1 MKNYIIL
8 LLTIL
13 LFTSC
18 QEDITSN
25 LKQIE
30 TNLKTDN
37 SSVSEFILTNDT
49 IIKGKLGTEIFIPKD
64 LFANYTNGK
73 ITFELK
79 EYFSKEDMI
88 LNGLSTITDN
98 NEVLESSGMLYINF
112 TENGKQLT
120 IKEGKKYEVRPAEAI
135 LDRSNVYLNDNDSI
149 FKWKLTDEIMY
160 TAIID
165 YKKNRAYGLTTNYKG
180 EGGFFKNVPIDSF
193 AFIKKRD
200 SLEYIEL
207 LKKDSIEQKREEEEI
222 KKRESELNFVLVNEN
237 DKSKEKSI
245 YYDILEDKSLTEEQ
259 KSKKIMQRDAF
270 LSNYGKLYSFTT
282 NKLGWINIDRIVQ
295 VETTKSIQIS
305 NNHKLNSNEYSLFYS
320 YLDNKS
326 IINHFLANFKEDY
339 TYNLKI
345 AGKIKV
351 IVYTNDNDKVYYDSF
366 YIDKNSKT
374 NFEINLKETSLENLK
389 KTLIT
394 P

>member
-1 MKNYIIL
+1 MKKYSLFSFL
-8 LLTIL
+8 LL
-13 LFTSC
+13 LFISC
-18 QEDITSN
+18 ENEATSN
-25 LKQIE
+25 LSLIE
-30 TNLKTDN
+30 NQLKTDN
-37 SSVSEFILTNDT
+37 ASSSEFILTNDT
-49 IIKGKLGTEIFIPKD
+49 IIKGKLGTQIFIPKD

-88 LNGLSTITDN
+88 LNGLSTITDK
-98 NEVLESSGMLYINF
+98 NELLESSGMLYINF

-207 LKKDSIEQKREEEEI
+207 LKQDEIERKRKEEEI

-259 KSKKIMQRDAF
+259 KSKKIIQRDAF

-295 VETTKSIQIS
+295 VEATKSIQIS

-374 NFEINLKETSLENLK
+374 NFEINLKETTLDNLK
-389 KTLIT
+389 KILISQ
-394 P
+394 

>member
-1 MKNYIIL
+1 MKKYSLFSFL
-8 LLTIL
+8 LLFI
-13 LFTSC
+13 SC
-18 QEDITSN
+18 QEEATSN
-25 LKQIE
+25 LSVIE
-30 TNLKTDN
+30 NQLKTN
-37 SSVSEFILTNDT
+37 NASSSEFILKNDT
-49 IIKGKLGTEIFIPKD
+49 VIKGKMGSRIFIPKD
-64 LFANYTNGK
+64 LFDNYTHGT
-73 ITFELK
+73 ITLDLK

-112 TENGKQLT
+112 TEEGKQLT

-149 FKWKLTDEIMY
+149 FRWKLTDEIMY
-160 TAIID
+160 TDIID

-207 LKKDSIEQKREEEEI
+207 LKKDSIEQKRKEEEI

-282 NKLGWINIDRIVQ
+282 DKLGWINIDRIVQ
-295 VETTKSIQIS
+295 VEATKTIQIS
-305 NNHKLNSNEYSLFYS
+305 KNHKLNSNEYSIFYN
-320 YLDNKS
+320 YQEKKS
-326 IINHFLANFKEDY
+326 LVNHFLANFKEDY

-351 IVYTNDNDKVYYDSF
+351 IVYTNDKDKIYYDSF

-389 KTLIT
+389 KVLISQ
-394 P
+394 